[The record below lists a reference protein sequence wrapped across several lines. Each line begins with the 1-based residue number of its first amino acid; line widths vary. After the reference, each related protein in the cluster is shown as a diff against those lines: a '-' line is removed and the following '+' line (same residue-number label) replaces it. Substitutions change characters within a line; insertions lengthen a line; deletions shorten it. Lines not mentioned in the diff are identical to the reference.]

1 MEKEIKIEVD
11 LEDERRRLYDF
22 IVEQLNDAY
31 TFTFKSD
38 YVWFNRNIVQQG
50 SKIYDFNYEEFENDL
65 YSKVVIFYATGENNI
80 YVRKIELIRQKTN
93 YEIPKY
99 ESGEQ
104 DND

>member
-38 YVWFNRNIVQQG
+38 YVWFNSNIVQHR
-50 SKIYDFNYEEFENDL
+50 IN
-65 YSKVVIFYATGENNI
+65 
-80 YVRKIELIRQKTN
+80 
-93 YEIPKY
+93 
-99 ESGEQ
+99 
-104 DND
+104 